1 MKKLSFFNKFVFV
14 INLITGLL
22 LLLACMVPYSTSAS
36 FSFLSLGVPLLVILN
51 IVFFIYWLTKGKY
64 ILWFSIVILIIGY
77 VSLGSFV
84 QFKLDKDSID
94 DNQLK
99 VMTYNAFGFGGYG
112 SSNSSKASKKIA
124 NFIET
129 ENPDIISFQEYSQRI
144 NRTEV
149 KDDYPYQYVNGGYS
163 SNENRVIQAIYSKYP
178 IINEGVLEFPE
189 SANHAI
195 YADIALES
203 DTVRV
208 YNLHLESLNIRPG
221 MVKRERS
228 DRLFKRLRN
237 SFAKQHE
244 QALIFRKN
252 AENCSYA
259 KIVCVDL
266 NNTQFSSAYRIIKG
280 NMNDSFAEEGTGYG
294 KTIYFWR
301 FPFRIDFI
309 LADLELEV
317 LSHKN
322 YNIGLSDHEPV
333 MASFKLSSKE

>member
-14 INLITGLL
+14 INLVTGLL
-22 LLLACMVPYSTSAS
+22 LLLACIVPYSTSAS
-36 FSFLSLGVPLLVILN
+36 FSFLSLGVPLLVIFN
-51 IVFFIYWLTKGKY
+51 IAFFIYWLSKGKY
-64 ILWFSIVILIIGY
+64 LLWFSLIILIIGY

-84 QFKLDKDSID
+84 QFHLGTDSLDN
-94 DNQLK
+94 NQLK
-99 VMTYNAFGFGGYG
+99 VMTYNAQGFSGYRDAIP
-112 SSNSSKASKKIA
+112 KVATEQIA
-124 NFIET
+124 DFIIA
-129 ENPDIISFQEYSQRI
+129 ENPDIICFQEYRRRI
-144 NRTEV
+144 NKTKV
-149 KDDYPYQYVNGGYS
+149 GDFYPYQYKDGGYDS
-163 SNENRVIQAIYSKYP
+163 KGSRIIQAIYSKYP
-178 IINEGVLEFPE
+178 IINEGVLEFPQ

-203 DTVRV
+203 DTIRV
-208 YNLHLESLNIRPG
+208 YNLHLESLKIRPS

-252 AENCSYA
+252 AEDCPYA

-280 NMNDSFAEEGTGYG
+280 NMKDSFAEEGAGYG
-294 KTIYFWR
+294 KTIHFWR
-301 FPFRIDFI
+301 FPFRIDFL